1 MSSTHSADELND
13 LLRTKQLVNKK
24 PENLGLNIISVKLQE
39 FHRPLAA
46 FHKKNIGR
54 LQIIALQC
62 SYFRGSSGKITSK
75 PHV

>member
-13 LLRTKQLVNKK
+13 LLRTKQLVNKR

-46 FHKKNIGR
+46 FHNTRKI
-54 LQIIALQC
+54 LE
-62 SYFRGSSGKITSK
+62 GSKSLHFSAVILGVAVGK
-75 PHV
+75 